1 MNSSPPTTTPAT
13 ASPGTRA
20 NSMVELKP
28 SPHAEQMDSI
38 YRWTRHIYDV
48 SRKFYLFGR
57 DSLLKDLN
65 APQNSTVL
73 EMGCGTARNLAK
85 LSAMRPDLKLLG
97 LDASAQMLETASKK
111 LADPAL
117 RERITL
123 RQGLAE
129 ELDLPLM
136 FGVSGPLPRVFF
148 SYSLTMIP
156 PWKGALDAAL
166 RVVPVGGEI
175 HIVDFW
181 DQGSWPGPTR
191 WALRRWLK
199 LFTVEF
205 RPELMAYLESLA
217 RDGKIDLHVK
227 SIFGRY
233 AFSARVVRRV

>member
-1 MNSSPPTTTPAT
+1 
-13 ASPGTRA
+13 
-20 NSMVELKP
+20 MVEFKP
-28 SPHAEQMDSI
+28 SPHAQKMDGI

-57 DSLLKDLN
+57 DKLLNNLN
-65 APQNSTVL
+65 APANSTVL
-73 EMGCGTARNLAK
+73 EIGCGTARNLVK

-97 LDASAQMLETASKK
+97 LDASNQMLETARKK
-111 LADPAL
+111 LTDPLL
-117 RERITL
+117 RDRITL
-123 RQGLAE
+123 RHGLAE
-129 ELDLPLM
+129 ELDPALM
-136 FGVSGPLPRVFF
+136 FGVSGPIPRVFF

-166 RVVPVGGEI
+166 RLLPIGGEI

-205 RPELMAYLESLA
+205 RPELMAYLEELA
-217 RDGKIDLHVK
+217 RQGRIELHVR
-227 SIFGRY
+227 SFLGRY
-233 AFSARVVRRV
+233 AFGARLVRRV